1 MAGKPFR
8 PPPRP
13 PIPPDF
19 GFPISDLPLNSQKFP
34 PLLPHSPRSSLAPN
48 KFSTMSSPWTL
59 PSLPS
64 SSFAPSAL
72 VDLSSPTTALSIS
85 TPSVTLAVE
94 QTPIT
99 ILGESETHGVSPLGI
114 VQPVTN
120 PEDKDTTMGEAPAFN
135 PLDPSDLSSFP
146 PLSQPPPSPLP
157 NTSNQQPNT
166 SPPPLP
172 ENWAKNLQKSTDKTL
187 KKVSNP
193 TFTPEGIPRI
203 KIPDSV
209 FKKGAD
215 LHQDFILG
223 VFLGKTPSFS
233 HIQSVLTH
241 IWGRGMK
248 LEIHLRP
255 ESRSMLVRIPNST
268 IRKKIVEQEFWHIGN
283 VLFYVAQ
290 WSDSVAMQPPVFTSM
305 PLWAHFKGI
314 PFDLYTQEGLGRVGD
329 LLGHPM
335 EVDEFTRR
343 MTNIN
348 VAHIN
353 CRVDCSKPLPTCGE
367 IERDN
372 GEVVTVTIEY
382 PWVPPLCSCCEQLG
396 HLISHCPSADWKS
409 KNNFNAS
416 AKPAPPQAPSDH
428 TSTASPM
435 VELVE
440 KAPEKIPRASPSEV
454 PPGPRLE
461 QVLPAGDSACEAPVD
476 LGPSP
481 PSNHAVEPS
490 PNSDQF
496 SDPISLDPDG
506 SIISP
511 PSSPRS
517 PSSPRAPSPF
527 DPNGLHPFSPPS
539 SDSTSVPFN
548 NDNPIPH
555 PAKITHLLALPA
567 VHHPRPLLTSTASL
581 GLKPQ
586 NHSLHDRSGC

>member
-99 ILGESETHGVSPLGI
+99 IL
-114 VQPVTN
+114 
-120 PEDKDTTMGEAPAFN
+120 
-135 PLDPSDLSSFP
+135 
-146 PLSQPPPSPLP
+146 
-157 NTSNQQPNT
+157 
-166 SPPPLP
+166 
-172 ENWAKNLQKSTDKTL
+172 
-187 KKVSNP
+187 
-193 TFTPEGIPRI
+193 
-203 KIPDSV
+203 
-209 FKKGAD
+209 
-215 LHQDFILG
+215 
-223 VFLGKTPSFS
+223 
-233 HIQSVLTH
+233 
-241 IWGRGMK
+241 
-248 LEIHLRP
+248 
-255 ESRSMLVRIPNST
+255 
-268 IRKKIVEQEFWHIGN
+268 
-283 VLFYVAQ
+283 
-290 WSDSVAMQPPVFTSM
+290 
-305 PLWAHFKGI
+305 
-314 PFDLYTQEGLGRVGD
+314 
-329 LLGHPM
+329 
-335 EVDEFTRR
+335 
-343 MTNIN
+343 
-348 VAHIN
+348 
-353 CRVDCSKPLPTCGE
+353 
-367 IERDN
+367 
-372 GEVVTVTIEY
+372 
-382 PWVPPLCSCCEQLG
+382 
-396 HLISHCPSADWKS
+396 
-409 KNNFNAS
+409 
-416 AKPAPPQAPSDH
+416 
-428 TSTASPM
+428 
-435 VELVE
+435 
-440 KAPEKIPRASPSEV
+440 
-454 PPGPRLE
+454 
-461 QVLPAGDSACEAPVD
+461 VLPAGDSACEAPVD

-567 VHHPRPLLTSTASL
+567 VHHPRPVKTRSPKNLLPHFTTESKFPLSVNPFACLDPELLPPPTLPVEGSL
-581 GLKPQ
+581 LLVGVNPTQ
-586 NHSLHDRSGC
+586 